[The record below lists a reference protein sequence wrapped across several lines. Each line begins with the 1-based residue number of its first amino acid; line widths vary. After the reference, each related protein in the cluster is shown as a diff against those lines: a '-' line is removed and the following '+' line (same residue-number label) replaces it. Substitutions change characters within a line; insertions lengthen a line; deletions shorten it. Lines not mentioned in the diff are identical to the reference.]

1 MKRPSENLTDRAAGV
16 GESGTYNRRFTEMAP
31 SMLAPAGELVPRNS
45 GASTAVPCT
54 NTGGQMARNV
64 FIVSRQHRDLYTYL
78 RERFASDPAVEVVL
92 DRRFGQRRQQQAPVD
107 AERRRNERRQRP
119 EVEAELQTR
128 SHAIITIED
137 LAGGTTPS

>member
-1 MKRPSENLTDRAAGV
+1 MKRPSENLTETRARVAGS
-16 GESGTYNRRFTEMAP
+16 ETYRRRFTELAP
-31 SMLAPAGELVPRNS
+31 SVLLGSDAVVSCNS
-45 GASTAVPCT
+45 KALTAVPCT
-54 NTGGQMARNV
+54 KTGGQMGRNV

-92 DRRFGQRRQQQAPVD
+92 DRRFGQRRQRQSPVD
-107 AERRRNERRQRP
+107 AERRRSDRRQRP

-137 LAGGTTPS
+137 LAGDLPL